1 MFLSN
6 LRKILFWRIYV
17 CMPYTKHEAYNLKRH
32 WENLNY
38 ESLILI
44 PDLGP
49 LNPKEQIKSACVL
62 SHSMIMQSFYRLAEV
77 CQLRGEKLSWYDK
90 VLQVLSWTA
99 CNGVGAGGQGSLWA
113 STGPSP
119 ARLPDVDQGVFQN
132 LIIILIWNLNL
143 KCLAGMIRAYL
154 C

>member
-1 MFLSN
+1 
-6 LRKILFWRIYV
+6 
-17 CMPYTKHEAYNLKRH
+17 MPYTKHEAYNLKRH

-77 CQLRGEKLSWYDK
+77 CQLRGEKLS
-90 VLQVLSWTA
+90 
-99 CNGVGAGGQGSLWA
+99 
-113 STGPSP
+113 
-119 ARLPDVDQGVFQN
+119 
-132 LIIILIWNLNL
+132 
-143 KCLAGMIRAYL
+143 
-154 C
+154 

>member
-1 MFLSN
+1 
-6 LRKILFWRIYV
+6 
-17 CMPYTKHEAYNLKRH
+17 MPYTKHEAYNLKRH

-132 LIIILIWNLNL
+132 LISAREKRTGWEQNICCHSETATLHLFLYMHIP
-143 KCLAGMIRAYL
+143 KC
-154 C
+154 